1 MPCTTVYYLA
11 LCIILSSVLCRVL
24 YYLALCTILSS
35 VLSSVLCRVLYYLA
49 LCTILSSVWCSVL
62 SSAVYRPCACQ
73 GVVGKNWS
81 KSCYGFRFHGSL
93 RKKVRAKV
101 SRVVL

>member
-35 VLSSVLCRVLYYLA
+35 VLSSILYYLA